1 MAKTVWITGASRGI
15 GRACAKAFAQAGYQV
30 AIHYEK
36 NEAAARSL
44 EEELSSLTDVLVLQG
59 DVADDQR
66 VKEMAREIE
75 AQLGTVDVLINNAG
89 ISLEGLF
96 TDVTEE
102 QWDRM
107 FDVNVKGC
115 YHCTQVVLPA
125 MIREHKG
132 CILNISSMWGVTGAS
147 CEVVYSAT
155 KAAIIGLTK
164 ALAKEVGP
172 SGITVNCIAPGVID
186 TDMNRCFDEETMEG
200 LKEETPLMRLGTGE
214 DIARA
219 ALFLAGEGGSFITGQ
234 VLGVNGG
241 FLI

>member
-44 EEELSSLTDVLVLQG
+44 EQELSPLTNVLVLQG
-59 DVADDQR
+59 DVADGQR

-75 AQLGTVDVLINNAG
+75 AQLGFVDVLINNAG

-96 TDVTEE
+96 TDVTEK

-115 YHCTQVVLPA
+115 YHCTQAVLPT